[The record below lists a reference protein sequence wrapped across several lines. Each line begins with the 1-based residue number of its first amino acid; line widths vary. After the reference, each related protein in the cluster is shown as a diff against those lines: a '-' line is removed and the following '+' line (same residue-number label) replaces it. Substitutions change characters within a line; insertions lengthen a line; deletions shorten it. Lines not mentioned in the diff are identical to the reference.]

1 MECLDANS
9 VQDLMG
15 GALDD
20 TARSAA
26 AGHLDGC
33 DDCRSLVS
41 ALAREAVQDTLRD
54 TQKGLAATVDSSA
67 SIELAATMAPSEHTT
82 VGDRPPVIRAGVTGR
97 TLGRYRVLE
106 RLGAGAMGV
115 VFRAEDPEL
124 GRKVALKLLHQPNA
138 ALTDRLVREARSMA
152 QVNHPN
158 VVAVYDVGVADGSTY
173 IAMELVK
180 GETLRGWQATPR
192 TLAEITEAYLAAG
205 RGLAAAH
212 AAGIVHRDFKPD
224 NCLVG
229 DDGRVRVTDFGL
241 ASARA
246 SSGVPP
252 TGPSLGDLN
261 LTSEGSVMGTPAY
274 MAPEQFLGGNVDPR
288 TDQFNFCV
296 ALYEALYGQR
306 PFIGKSFRELG
317 DNVCE
322 GHVRP
327 APASSN
333 ISGALRAIVL
343 RGLSAKPGDRFP
355 TMDHLLVE
363 LGRDRAKPWRRT
375 AIAAA
380 ALAAVL
386 GLGLVAD
393 WAVRDRVAGQ
403 IHEAFAATGVQA
415 TRATQLLLAKF
426 DQTSKQVYNLAVMR
440 IVTGHR
446 DQADFGLGEAS
457 ADADDL
463 RSIHGQLVAT
473 DWQSL
478 RDTDTRHQTTL
489 VIADYKGRMLYTTAD
504 PEHPID
510 DSLVTQLPWIRRAI
524 DTQKTTSVVL
534 LPTNDE
540 RLLATGLLGRAPQS
554 AGLSFFFTR
563 TLLLGSGHATE
574 SSGQLMQ
581 VLDADK
587 LLQDIS
593 LDPKTKL
600 SLISPDGA
608 LVGELP
614 RELAT
619 SAPAGDDISEI
630 VRRDFDGA
638 SYEVQSVPLK
648 LEHDKNHDAR
658 AEPDETIGHVVM
670 ARRIDGVLSLFP
682 SARLVFA
689 LTMLGALLLAC
700 GTAVRARQ
708 ITGAHA

>member
-9 VQDLMG
+9 VQDLMA
-15 GALDD
+15 GALDES
-20 TARSAA
+20 ARAAA

-33 DDCRSLVS
+33 DDCRNLIS
-41 ALAREAVQDTLRD
+41 ALARDAVKDTLRD
-54 TQKGLAATVDSSA
+54 VGLMATVASSA
-67 SIELAATMAPSEHTT
+67 GIELAATMAPTETATT
-82 VGDRPPVIRAGVTGR
+82 VDVKIRPSAFVGR
-97 TLGRYRVLE
+97 TLGRYRVIE

-152 QVNHPN
+152 QVNDPN

-180 GETLRGWQATPR
+180 GETLRSWQTQTR
-192 TLAEITEAYLAAG
+192 TLSAITEAYLAAG

-212 AAGIVHRDFKPD
+212 AAGIIHRDFKPD
-224 NCLVG
+224 NCLIG

-246 SSGVPP
+246 GHDSLPG
-252 TGPSLGDLN
+252 GPFRDGELEDS
-261 LTSEGSVMGTPAY
+261 SEGSVMGTPAY
-274 MAPEQFLGGNVDPR
+274 MAPEQFSGGNVDPR

-296 ALYEALYGQR
+296 ALYEALYGMR
-306 PFIGKSFRELG
+306 PFTGKTFHELA
-317 DNVCE
+317 DNVCD
-322 GHVRP
+322 GKVRA
-327 APASSN
+327 APATTRV
-333 ISGALRAIVL
+333 SGALRAILL

-363 LGRDRAKPWRRT
+363 LGRDRAKPWRYT

-380 ALAAVL
+380 TLAAVL

-393 WAVRDRVAGQ
+393 WAVRDRVASQ
-403 IHEAFAATGVQA
+403 IHEAFAATGAQ
-415 TRATQLLLAKF
+415 TIRANRLLLAKF

-446 DQADFGLGEAS
+446 DQADFGLGEPA
-457 ADADDL
+457 ADAEDL
-463 RSIHGQLVAT
+463 KSIHDQLVAT
-473 DWQSL
+473 DWSSL
-478 RDTDTRHQTTL
+478 RDTDATHQLTL
-489 VIADYKGRMLYTTAD
+489 VVADYKGRMLYTTAD

-510 DSLVTQLPWIRRAI
+510 DKLVTKLPWIRRAI

-534 LPTNDE
+534 LPTDDE
-540 RLLATGLLGRAPQS
+540 RLLATGLLGRTAPRKDQ
-554 AGLSFFFTR
+554 LSFFFTR

-581 VLDADK
+581 VLDAGK
-587 LLQDIS
+587 LLEDIR
-593 LDPKTKL
+593 LDPRTTL
-600 SLISPDGA
+600 ALVAPDGA
-608 LVGELP
+608 QAGDLP
-614 RELAT
+614 RELAA
-619 SAPAGDDISEI
+619 SVPVGDEISDIVES
-630 VRRDFDGA
+630 DFGGA
-638 SYEVQSVPLK
+638 TFELQSVPLK
-648 LEHDKNHDAR
+648 LEHDKTRDAHD
-658 AEPDETIGHVVM
+658 EPDEVIGHVVM

-682 SARLVFA
+682 GARLVFA
-689 LTMLGALLLAC
+689 LTMLGALLLAT
-700 GTAVRARQ
+700 GTALRART